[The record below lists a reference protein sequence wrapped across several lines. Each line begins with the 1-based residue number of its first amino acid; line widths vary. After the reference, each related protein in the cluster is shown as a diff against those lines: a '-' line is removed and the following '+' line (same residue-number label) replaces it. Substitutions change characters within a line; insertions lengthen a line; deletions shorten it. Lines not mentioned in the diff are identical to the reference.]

1 MVMLITKVL
10 VMMIISVKDDYDND
24 GRDVY
29 SSMIFDEFPPPAFDF
44 PPRDVLRRV
53 TKSTIFL
60 PVRQ

>member
-29 SSMIFDEFPPPAFDF
+29 SSMIFDEFPPPS
-44 PPRDVLRRV
+44 L
-53 TKSTIFL
+53 
-60 PVRQ
+60 